1 MHDIGWAVEA
11 MWNGHKVSREGWN
24 GKNQYI
30 AIQLPI
36 MDNTMTKPYVYIKTI
51 QGDRIPWLCS
61 QSDLLAKDWFF
72 LDREV
77 SVVTVNHLVG
87 S

>member
-1 MHDIGWAVEA
+1 
-11 MWNGHKVSREGWN
+11 
-24 GKNQYI
+24 
-30 AIQLPI
+30 
-36 MDNTMTKPYVYIKTI
+36 
-51 QGDRIPWLCS
+51 LCS